1 MGLRKPV
8 VQEGLRQVI
17 ERDPARDLP
26 GLLRQLRTGD
36 QTERRWAARD
46 LVDFPESA
54 AALGDHLGREQET
67 QVREAVFTSL
77 GAMATSEAVQALLP
91 HLRSEDAQL
100 RNGAIEA
107 LTEMPQAVG
116 PRILALLEDPDPDV
130 RIFTVNLL
138 GDLKHPDLNN
148 WLTRVL
154 THDEHINVVA
164 AAVEVVAEVG
174 IPESV
179 PALQAAVR
187 RFPQDPFLGFAA
199 DVAIERIESV

>member
-1 MGLRKPV
+1 MGLRKPL
-8 VQEGLRQVI
+8 QQDALRQVV
-17 ERDPARDLP
+17 ERDPNRELP
-26 GLLRQLRTGD
+26 GLLRQLRTGNVS
-36 QTERRWAARD
+36 ERRWAARD

-54 AALGDHLGREQET
+54 AALGDHLSREAEP
-67 QVREAVFTSL
+67 QVREAIYTTL
-77 GAMATSEAVQALLP
+77 GALASSDAVAALLP
-91 HLRSEDAQL
+91 LLRSEDAQQ

-107 LTEMPQAVG
+107 LTKMPQAVG

-138 GDLKHPDLNN
+138 GDLKHPDLNT
-148 WLTRVL
+148 WLIRVL
-154 THDEHINVVA
+154 SHDEQVNVVA

-174 IPESV
+174 THDAV

-187 RFPQDPFLGFAA
+187 RFPQDPFLSFAA